1 MTYFTFAVDAAP
13 GMLDGIKEA
22 LAMTME
28 QFGDDVRLVSAKEV
42 QPEQLNFLGGVRL
55 GDV

>member
-13 GMLDGIKEA
+13 GTLDGIKEA

-28 QFGDDVRLVSAKEV
+28 QFGDVKLVSAKEV
-42 QPEQLNFLGGVRL
+42 QPEQMNFLGGVRL
-55 GDV
+55 GNV